1 LSGDFAKWLAAVVG
15 LARMHKLLTVAAGL
29 AALACVAGCESG
41 LPVEA
46 TEKTLVLRAGDLVA
60 YGYGLEETEQFE
72 KFSKTKYFDGSREIT
87 YEFETPETEEDNPL
101 YMNVTMTFE
110 KKTSDALL
118 SHGAE
123 KTGAAAGLRIA
134 GVKSREIENFYDY
147 GDSSAFYVLEM
158 EGRPVG
164 NMFSV
169 RDGKKIYMI
178 IMTGMYFDD
187 AAVWKELVEEK
198 LKKFSGYEPG

>member
-1 LSGDFAKWLAAVVG
+1 
-15 LARMHKLLTVAAGL
+15 MYKLLTVAAGL
-29 AALACVAGCESG
+29 AAFACVTGCESG

-46 TEKTLVLRAGDLVA
+46 NEKTLVLRAGDLVP
-60 YGYGLEETEQFE
+60 YGYGLEETGQFE
-72 KFSKTKYFDGSREIT
+72 KFSKTRYFDGSQEIT
-87 YEFETPETEEDNPL
+87 YEFETPETEEDDPL
-101 YMNVTMTFE
+101 YLNVTMTFE
-110 KKTSDALL
+110 KKTSDALV

-123 KTGAAAGLRIA
+123 KTGASAGLRIA
-134 GVKSREIENFYDY
+134 GIKSREIENFYDY
-147 GDSSAFYVLEM
+147 GDSSEFYVLEM

-169 RDGKKIYMI
+169 RDGKKIYLV

-187 AAVWKELVEEK
+187 AAVWKELVEDK